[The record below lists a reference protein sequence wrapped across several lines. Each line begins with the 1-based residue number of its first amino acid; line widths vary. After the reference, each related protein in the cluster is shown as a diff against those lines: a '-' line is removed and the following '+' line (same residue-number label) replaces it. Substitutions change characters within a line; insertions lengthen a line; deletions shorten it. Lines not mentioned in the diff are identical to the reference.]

1 MQNIQAQAA
10 LFKAWLR
17 GPYIDLE
24 RTKGRA
30 QGNHRGQGNQ
40 RHDDGHHGDVQVG
53 LAVRQPANRQQRDD
67 GAAVRQG
74 VEHAGRHHRHAVH
87 QIGADAS
94 VHGHLQVVRTQ
105 GLQRD

>member
-24 RTKGRA
+24 RAKGRA

-53 LAVRQPANRQQRDD
+53 LAVRQPALPGRTER
-67 GAAVRQG
+67 
-74 VEHAGRHHRHAVH
+74 AGHPA
-87 QIGADAS
+87 
-94 VHGHLQVVRTQ
+94 T
-105 GLQRD
+105 GLR